1 MFVPMY
7 DGRPIADHARMSVGE
22 IDVDVT
28 IEVAAENALFDRAC
42 RLVTAAE
49 QLQAAADRRG
59 SAAGIAATLGAID
72 ASLEALREAVALLGP
87 DVSAR
92 LTRATPQS
100 GGRHEA
106 VGTVRRDFAALETA
120 LSEAHLSA
128 DEMRERVGP
137 LVARLTL

>member
-1 MFVPMY
+1 
-7 DGRPIADHARMSVGE
+7 MSVGE
-22 IDVDVT
+22 IEVDVA

-42 RLVTAAE
+42 RFLTAAE
-49 QLQAAADRRG
+49 RLQAAADRRA

-72 ASLEALREAVALLGP
+72 ASLEALRDAVALLGP

-92 LTRATPQS
+92 LTQATPQS
-100 GGRHEA
+100 GGRHDEA
-106 VGTVRRDFAALETA
+106 AAVRRDFAALETA